1 MQPVNPLWVP
11 VDTLQY
17 ALTNLLLCD
26 STFLSACVLTHT
38 DTHIYI
44 YIYVSV
50 YILHAD
56 PLLSVPIDTLLYAC
70 LVTHFS
76 VHMHFLEHVYWH
88 PSLCMPSDLLLLCA
102 HALPCAC
109 VPTPFSVCLLTPFS
123 MQAYWHAFFC
133 VPVNALLHA
142 RLLTGVSMH
151 SQNPSAVHMMMCS
164 LMPVFWHTSL
174 CA

>member
-11 VDTLQY
+11 VDTQY
-17 ALTNLLLCD
+17 ALTNLLLCAG
-26 STFLSACVLTHT
+26 TFLSACVLTHT
-38 DTHIYI
+38 DIH
-44 YIYVSV
+44 VSV

-76 VHMHFLEHVYWH
+76 AHMHFLEHVYRH
-88 PSLCMPSDLLLLCA
+88 PSLCMPSDPVLLCA
-102 HALPCAC
+102 HALPWAC
-109 VPTPFSVCLLTPFS
+109 IPTPFSVCLLTAFS
-123 MQAYWHAFFC
+123 MHAYWHAFFC
-133 VPVNALLHA
+133 VPVNTLLHA